1 MNYTSQTQD
10 ASMEDILSSIRKILS
25 SDEENPQNMV
35 KPSAP
40 EPLELVDVVPD
51 EKSSLKV
58 MPKEIEPELPPCKE
72 ASIDSSLFTTNF
84 ISQKTL
90 SASISALS
98 SLKDAAKE
106 PPLKIPSGHTS
117 IEDLAKDLLFP
128 LLKEW
133 VDQNLPALVE
143 KIVREE
149 IQCLTKTILK

>member
-25 SDEENPQNMV
+25 SDEENPQNMI
-35 KPSAP
+35 KPSAA

-51 EKSSLKV
+51 EKAI
-58 MPKEIEPELPPCKE
+58 PKEIEPELPPCKE
-72 ASIDSSLFTTNF
+72 ASIDSSLFTPNF

-149 IQCLTKTILK
+149 IQCLTKTMLK